1 MCGTFCNMLMVLEMS
16 REPARKS
23 LSPSPSLGWSGHRD
37 AASGE
42 TEMLFI
48 SSVEWDD
55 SRRREYFYCSVWLH
69 LPRVRCLKWSLSTNQ
84 MPVFWSVKWSLWT
97 NHKPVS
103 WPEANVLFIALE
115 LSAQLE
121 KSFTLKAMCHSN
133 FQIGRVNNFWCNQRW
148 TVLKI
153 TANEVPRGVLMWP
166 MRGRRLRRLL
176 WCLDVIVSKHF
187 EIEFVLAR
195 RASAKCTK
203 LSVLSNC
210 KTFYL
215 TFWKLLRPLEWSV
228 KSCMSAHHFLS
239 LSFCAVAAV
248 RINLEE

>member
-1 MCGTFCNMLMVLEMS
+1 MYGTFCNMLMVLEMS

-84 MPVFWSVKWSLWT
+84 MPVFWSVKWSPWT

-103 WPEANVLFIALE
+103 WSYVHSRPIRSHFPGHKITLSQPEANVLFIALE

-121 KSFTLKAMCHSN
+121 KKFYFEGYVP
-133 FQIGRVNNFWCNQRW
+133 FQ
-148 TVLKI
+148 
-153 TANEVPRGVLMWP
+153 
-166 MRGRRLRRLL
+166 
-176 WCLDVIVSKHF
+176 
-187 EIEFVLAR
+187 
-195 RASAKCTK
+195 
-203 LSVLSNC
+203 LSN
-210 KTFYL
+210 
-215 TFWKLLRPLEWSV
+215 WQSEQ
-228 KSCMSAHHFLS
+228 FLM
-239 LSFCAVAAV
+239 
-248 RINLEE
+248 